1 MAVVGGH
8 LAVVAAGA
16 GGADDGGERADI
28 LGREEPVG
36 GDAHQREVRGDAR
49 VGGVGHLVRADGIED
64 VHGAG
69 DGDVGVGVEAG
80 DEALALVVEVAGDVE
95 ATASPNSPLID
106 LAALPSPRHAHP
118 AIASTPPQSPSPA
131 PPSGSVVG

>member
-16 GGADDGGERADI
+16 GGANDGGERAHV
-28 LGREEPVG
+28 LGRKEPVG
-36 GDAHQREVRGDAR
+36 GDANQREVRGDAR
-49 VGGVGHLVRADGIED
+49 VGDVGRLVCADGIED

-80 DEALALVVEVAGDVE
+80 DEALALIVEVAGDVE
-95 ATASPNSPLID
+95 AAVLPNSPLIN
-106 LAALPSPRHAHP
+106 LAAVPDPRHAHL
-118 AIASTPPQSPSPA
+118 AVSSTPPQ
-131 PPSGSVVG
+131 